1 MSPHSGVLRSTLPDL
16 LADLEDAQ
24 ALDLAGERDELIA
37 KVERVRELHYAADNT
52 PGREPICE
60 HCHGAAGHH
69 PCGCWSAEDRQPVCG
84 HCYTGWKSSYVDWPC
99 PTIRALDPESEVH
112 P

>member
-1 MSPHSGVLRSTLPDL
+1 MSVSMTTDAETEARL
-16 LADLEDAQ
+16 LA
-24 ALDLAGERDELIA
+24 A

-84 HCYTGWKSSYVDWPC
+84 HCYTGWKFSYVDWPC
-99 PTIRALDPESEVH
+99 PTIRALDESGTDR
-112 P
+112 